1 MQDSWLSILGSVASL
16 GGAAWSLYQAKA
28 AETFASKAESIK
40 NEIVQHRVI
49 VEVSHV
55 YLESSRILKL
65 ASQVGPTCTKKS
77 ARGLDVTNIAKSIE
91 EYARF
96 INEHSGHFNAKFR
109 NAATEL
115 CNNLRTCIEELA
127 EAEGYEAQKDAGKK
141 IYYLI
146 DAFMPIVKQVADD
159 KREHVHQSE

>member
-1 MQDSWLSILGSVASL
+1 MQDSWLSIIGSVASI
-16 GGAAWSLYQAKA
+16 GGAAWAFYQAKE
-28 AETFASKAESIK
+28 AEGFAKKAESIK

-49 VEVSHV
+49 VEVSQV
-55 YLESSRILKL
+55 YQESSRILKVI
-65 ASQVGPTCTKKS
+65 SQVGPTCTKKS
-77 ARGLDVTNIAKSIE
+77 VRGLDVTSIAKSIE

-96 INEHSGHFNAKFR
+96 INEHSGHFNEKLR

-115 CNNLRTCIEELA
+115 CCNLRTCIEELA
-127 EAEGYEAQKDAGKK
+127 EAEGFDSQKEAGKK